1 MQRPLV
7 DHEKQHS
14 SGKIHHGD
22 VLWQTHH
29 VNRVGCNIDGNKSC
43 PCIGPAHSLGQ
54 LHMPWRRVKRDDN
67 LQNPSRYGRLQANTE
82 IEHAEARSFLADFS
96 IRNEADTATH
106 RSSHI

>member
-1 MQRPLV
+1 
-7 DHEKQHS
+7 
-14 SGKIHHGD
+14 
-22 VLWQTHH
+22 
-29 VNRVGCNIDGNKSC
+29 
-43 PCIGPAHSLGQ
+43 
-54 LHMPWRRVKRDDN
+54 MPWRRVKRDDN